1 MATQCLFFA
10 VAMLATLPALNA
22 DELVVSHSES
32 VDFNRDIRP
41 ILSNHCF
48 QCHGADEDARKAE
61 LRLDVRN
68 IAVEKR
74 AIVPDALADSLLLAR
89 ITASDPEE
97 LMPPADAN
105 KPLSSK
111 QIELLQ
117 QWVREGAVYEDHWSF
132 RRVERPEVPAVR
144 SDPWCRNEI
153 DAFVLQRMQA
163 ANLKPSAEAD
173 RATLIRRLSQDLL
186 GLLPPVEEAD
196 RFISDNSPDAFD
208 SLVQRLLSS
217 PHYGERWGRHW
228 LDQARYA
235 DSNGYTIDSPRVMWP
250 YRDWVIAALNNDM
263 PFDQFTIEQLAG
275 DLLPD
280 AGKSQQVATAF
291 HRNTMIN
298 EEGGVKPDQF
308 RHEAVID
315 RVNTTGAVWLGLTVG
330 CAQCH
335 THKFDPISHDEYYR
349 LYAFFNGTTDANS
362 VGATVEVREAEML
375 GWSAEQLEQLDQLQR
390 LQTEKAELEKN
401 APAQPSL
408 AEQEWN
414 WQPVKMDAVR
424 ASGSVILK
432 IEDDET
438 LLVQSHPAANDSY
451 AITIKRPEPVDASAP
466 ITAIRLRTLTHPSLP
481 ANGPGTAGGNF
492 VLTDIA
498 LKANGAE
505 VRFSRAWADHS
516 QSGFPVDSAIDDK
529 ASTGWAINVDGAQ
542 VARGIKMNAP
552 HEAIF
557 SLAKPVTSA
566 DGLLTVVMKHEL
578 NKNYLVGHFALEIS
592 TAAVT
597 SDVPETPESQRLAAI
612 RTQISAMESVLPGNG
627 NAVKQM
633 VMKELEKPPE
643 TFLLLRGDFLT
654 PDREHGP
661 LTPGVPAAMN
671 RSPEAAPFASRIDLA
686 RWLVSRDN
694 PLTARVTVNRIWAK
708 YFGRGLVETE
718 NDFGYQGTVPTHPGM
733 LDWLAVEFME
743 HDWSMKHLHRLI
755 VTSATYRQSSDSQQS
770 SSVGPANSLFAGQ
783 TRFRVEAEIV
793 RDMAVSASGLL
804 SDTIGGPGVYL
815 PQPDGIYDFTQN
827 KKDWP
832 TESGPGRYRRTM
844 YTMFYRSA
852 PYPLLSTFDA
862 PDFSTVCTRRARSNT
877 PLQSLTVANDQ
888 VFTEL
893 AEGLARRVLVD
904 AALTTDEA
912 RCRAAFRHCL
922 TREPE
927 PVELNILQNFLSRE
941 LSRFQSSPEDAQKF
955 VTRRDSDPAAEVL
968 AAWTSTARA
977 LFNTDEFL
985 MRN

>member
-1 MATQCLFFA
+1 MTTRCHFFA
-10 VAMLATLPALNA
+10 VAMLATWPALSA
-22 DELVVSHSES
+22 DEVIVSKPES

-61 LRLDVRN
+61 LRLDVRE

-89 ITASDPEE
+89 IMASDPEE

-105 KPLSSK
+105 KPLSPR

-117 QWVREGAVYEDHWSF
+117 QWVREGAIYEDHWAF
-132 RRVERPEVPAVR
+132 RRVERSEVPAVG

-153 DAFVLQRMQA
+153 DAFVLQRLQN
-163 ANLKPSAEAD
+163 ANLKPSLEAD

-186 GLLPPVEEAD
+186 GLLPTVEEAD
-196 RFISDNSPDAFD
+196 RFISDESPDAFD
-208 SLVQRLLSS
+208 SLVERLLSS

-263 PFDQFTIEQLAG
+263 RFDQFTIEQLAG
-275 DLLPD
+275 DLLSD
-280 AGKSQQVATAF
+280 AGKSQPVATAF

-335 THKFDPISHDEYYR
+335 SHKFDPISHDEYYR

-362 VGATVEVREAEML
+362 VGETVEVREAEML
-375 GWSAEQLEQLDQLQR
+375 GWSAEQLEQLAELQR
-390 LQTEKAELEKN
+390 LQSEKAELEKN

-414 WQPVKMDAVR
+414 WQPAKVDAVR
-424 ASGSVILK
+424 ASGSVILT
-432 IEDDET
+432 IEEDET
-438 LLVQSHPAANDSY
+438 LLVKSHPAANDNY
-451 AITIKRPEPVDASAP
+451 AITIKRPESADPSAP

-498 LKANGAE
+498 LKVNDTE
-505 VRFSRAWADHS
+505 SRFSRAWADHS
-516 QSGFPVDSAIDDK
+516 QSSYPVENAIDDK

-542 VARGIKMNAP
+542 VARGIRMNAP

-557 SLAKPVTSA
+557 SLAKPVTSS
-566 DGLLTVVMKHEL
+566 DGLLIVVMKHEL
-578 NKNYLVGHFALEIS
+578 NKNYLVGHFALDIS
-592 TAAVT
+592 TAAVM
-597 SDVPETPESQRLAAI
+597 SDLPETPDSLRLAAI
-612 RTQISAMESVLPGNG
+612 RTQISERESVLPGSG

-633 VMKELEKPPE
+633 VMKELEEPPE
-643 TFLLLRGDFLT
+643 TFLLTRGDFLT
-654 PDREHGP
+654 PDREHGS

-671 RSPEAAPFASRIDLA
+671 RSSETAPFASRFDLA

-718 NDFGYQGTVPTHPGM
+718 NDFGYQGTAPSHPEL

-743 HDWSMKHLHRLI
+743 RGWSMKHLHRLI
-755 VTSATYRQSSDSQQS
+755 VTSATYRQSSDSQQN
-770 SSVGPANSLFAGQ
+770 SSVGPASSLFAGQ
-783 TRFRVEAEIV
+783 MRFRVDAEIV

-804 SDTIGGPGVYL
+804 SERIGGPGVYL

-844 YTMFYRSA
+844 YTIFYRSA

-893 AEGLARRVLVD
+893 AEGLARRVLLD
-904 AALTTDEA
+904 ASLTTDEA

-922 TREPE
+922 TREPAI
-927 PVELNILQNFLSRE
+927 VELNVLQNFLSRE

-955 VTRRDSDPAAEVL
+955 VTRRDGDPAAEIL

>member
-1 MATQCLFFA
+1 MR
-10 VAMLATLPALNA
+10 A
-22 DELVVSHSES
+22 DELVVSKPES

-48 QCHGADEDARKAE
+48 QCHGSDEDARKAE
-61 LRLDVRN
+61 LRLDVRD
-68 IAVEKR
+68 IAVDKR

-89 ITASDPEE
+89 ITASDPDE
-97 LMPPADAN
+97 LMPPADVN
-105 KPLSSK
+105 KPLSPR
-111 QIELLQ
+111 QVELLQ
-117 QWVREGAVYEDHWSF
+117 QWIREGAVYEDHWAF
-132 RRVERPEVPAVR
+132 RRVERPEVPSVR
-144 SDPWCRNEI
+144 NDPWCRNEI
-153 DAFVLQRMQA
+153 DAFVLQRLQN
-163 ANLKPSAEAD
+163 ANRQPSAEAD

-186 GLLPPVEEAD
+186 GLLPTVEEAD
-196 RFISDNSPDAFD
+196 RFINDESPSAFD
-208 SLVQRLLSS
+208 SLVERLLSS

-235 DSNGYTIDSPRVMWP
+235 DSNGYTIDSPRIMWP

-335 THKFDPISHDEYYR
+335 SHKFDPISHDEYYR
-349 LYAFFNGTTDANS
+349 LYAFFNGTTDANN

-375 GWSAEQLEQLDQLQR
+375 GWSSEQLEQLSELQR

-408 AEQEWN
+408 SEQEWN
-414 WQPVKMDAVR
+414 WQPVKIDAVR

-432 IEDDET
+432 IEEDQT
-438 LLVQSHPAANDSY
+438 LLVKSHPAANDSY
-451 AITIKRPEPVDASAP
+451 AITIKRQESVDVATP

-481 ANGPGTAGGNF
+481 SNGPGTAGGNF

-498 LKANGAE
+498 LKADGTE
-505 VRFSRAWADHS
+505 TRFSRAWADHS
-516 QSGFPVDSAIDDK
+516 QSGYPVENAIDDK

-557 SLAKPVTSA
+557 SLAKPVTSS

-578 NKNYLVGHFALEIS
+578 NKDYLVGHFALEVS
-592 TAAVT
+592 TAPVT
-597 SDVPETPESQRLAAI
+597 SDLPETAESLRLAEI
-612 RTQISAMESVLPGNG
+612 RTQISERESVLPGNG

-633 VMKELEKPPE
+633 VMNELEKPPE
-643 TFLLLRGDFLT
+643 TYLLTRGDFLT
-654 PDREHGP
+654 PDQAHGA
-661 LTPGVPAAMN
+661 LNPGVPAAMN
-671 RSPEAAPFASRIDLA
+671 RSPDTASFASRFDLA

-718 NDFGYQGTVPTHPGM
+718 NDFGYQGTPPTHPEL
-733 LDWLAVEFME
+733 LDWLAAEFME
-743 HDWSMKHLHRLI
+743 RGWSVKQLHRLI
-755 VTSATYRQSSDSQQS
+755 VNSATYRQSSDSKQVS
-770 SSVGPANSLFAGQ
+770 SIDPANLLFAGQ

-804 SDTIGGPGVYL
+804 SEKIGGPGVYL

-832 TESGPGRYRRTM
+832 IASGPDRYRRTM

-893 AEGLARRVLVD
+893 AEGLARRVLLD
-904 AALTTDEA
+904 TSRTTDEA
-912 RCRAAFRHCL
+912 RCRVAFRHCL
-922 TREPE
+922 TREPA
-927 PVELNILQNFLSRE
+927 PVELYVLQNFLSRE
-941 LSRFQSSPEDAQKF
+941 LSRFQSSPEDAKKF
-955 VTRRDSDPAAEVL
+955 VTRRDRDPAAEVL

>member
-1 MATQCLFFA
+1 MIACH
-10 VAMLATLPALNA
+10 P
-22 DELVVSHSES
+22 ES
-32 VDFNRDIRP
+32 IDFNRDIRP

-61 LRLDVRN
+61 LRLDVRD
-68 IAVEKR
+68 IAVDKR

-97 LMPPADAN
+97 LMPPADTN
-105 KPLSSK
+105 KPLSPK

-117 QWVREGAVYEDHWSF
+117 QWIREGAVYENHWAF
-132 RRVERPEVPAVR
+132 QRVERPEVPTVQ

-153 DAFVLQRMQA
+153 DAFVLQRLHA
-163 ANLKPSAEAD
+163 VNLKPSAEAD

-186 GLLPPVEEAD
+186 GLLPSVEEAD
-196 RFISDNSPDAFD
+196 RFISDQSPDAFD
-208 SLVQRLLSS
+208 SLVERLLSS

-335 THKFDPISHDEYYR
+335 SHKFDPISHDEYYR
-349 LYAFFNGTTDANS
+349 FYAFFNGTTDANS

-375 GWSAEQLEQLDQLQR
+375 GWSAEQLQQLEELQH
-390 LQTEKAELEKN
+390 LQTERTELEKN

-414 WQPVKMDAVR
+414 WQPVKIDAVR

-432 IEDDET
+432 IEEDQT
-438 LLVQSHPAANDSY
+438 LLVKSHPAANDSY
-451 AITIKRPEPVDASAP
+451 AITLKRPEPVDAAAP
-466 ITAIRLRTLTHPSLP
+466 ITAVRLRTLTHASLP

-498 LKANGAE
+498 LKINGIDA
-505 VRFSRAWADHS
+505 RFSRAWADHS
-516 QSGFPVDSAIDDK
+516 QSGYPVESAIDDK

-557 SLAKPVTSA
+557 SLAKPATSS

-578 NKNYLVGHFALEIS
+578 NMNYLVGHFALEIS

-597 SDVPETPESQRLAAI
+597 SDVPETPESLRLAAI

-643 TFLLLRGDFLT
+643 TYLLTRGDFLT
-654 PDREHGP
+654 PDREHGA
-661 LTPGVPAAMN
+661 LTPGVPVAMN
-671 RSPEAAPFASRIDLA
+671 RSSETAPFANRFDLA

-718 NDFGYQGTVPTHPGM
+718 NDFGYQGSAPTHSEL
-733 LDWLAVEFME
+733 LDWLAAEFME
-743 HDWSMKHLHRLI
+743 HGWSMKHLHRLI
-755 VTSATYRQSSDSQQS
+755 VTSATYRQSSDSQPG

-804 SDTIGGPGVYL
+804 SKTIGGPGVYL

-832 TESGPGRYRRTM
+832 TASGADRYRRTM

-893 AEGLARRVLVD
+893 AEGLARRVLLD
-904 AALTTDEA
+904 EGLTTDEA

-922 TREPE
+922 TREPA
-927 PVELNILQNFLSRE
+927 PVELNVLQNFLSRE
-941 LSRFQSSPEDAQKF
+941 LSRFQSTPEDAQKF
-955 VTRRDSDPAAEVL
+955 VTRRDGDPAVEVL

-977 LFNTDEFL
+977 LLNTDEFL